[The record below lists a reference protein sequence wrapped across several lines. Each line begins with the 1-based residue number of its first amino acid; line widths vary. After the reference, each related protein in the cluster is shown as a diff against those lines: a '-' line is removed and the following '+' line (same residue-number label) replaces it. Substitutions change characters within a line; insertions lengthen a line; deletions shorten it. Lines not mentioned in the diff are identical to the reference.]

1 MKLAK
6 LNNDIK
12 EAKGNKIRVSLISLG
27 CEKNLVDSEMIMG
40 LVGKNSIFDVASEVE
55 KSDIVIINT
64 CGFIKSAKEEAL
76 DTIFDC
82 VNIKLDKRSRGESF
96 KIVVCGC
103 LVQRYFDDLKN
114 NEDLSEVDL
123 WIPIKDYAF
132 FGEKL
137 MSIVSEKGKQE
148 PCSCNNLDFKN
159 RLISTGNRLAYVK
172 ISEGCNNRCTYCAIP
187 LIRGNFVSRKREDI
201 IEEVRDLVKNGY
213 YEICLIS
220 QDLSNYGY
228 DIDDSLASLVR
239 EIDKI
244 EGDYVIRLLYLY
256 PDEITDD
263 FIYAVRDSKH
273 VLHYFDIPLQHASNK
288 MLSLM
293 HRRGTREEVTQL
305 IEKIRKEIPDVV
317 LRTTMI
323 VGFPHESEKDFE
335 EMLEFVHK
343 LQFNHL
349 GAFTFSKEDDTI
361 AYSMNMQ
368 VSKKVKVDRFN
379 RLMEEQKWVSLSKNK
394 EFIGKKLKCLVEDY
408 NDNEDVYVAR
418 SYVQAPDDIDGAL
431 YLTSSKVLEIGKVYE
446 ATITDCDFYDMRG
459 IV

>member
-12 EAKGNKIRVSLISLG
+12 KTECAKIKISLISLG
-27 CEKNLVDSEMIMG
+27 CEKNLVDSEMVLGLINKMG
-40 LVGKNSIFDVASEVE
+40 SFAIVDEVND
-55 KSDIVIINT
+55 SDIVIINT

-82 VNIKLDKRSRGESF
+82 INIKSEKKSQGIDF
-96 KIVVCGC
+96 KVVVCGC
-103 LVQRYFDDLKN
+103 LVQRYFDDLSV
-114 NEDLSEVDL
+114 NEDLRDVDL

-137 MSIVSEKGKQE
+137 MSIIDKKDE
-148 PCSCNNLDFKN
+148 PCSCNNLDFKD

-187 LIRGNFVSRKREDI
+187 LIRGNFVSRKHEDI
-201 IEEVRDLVKNGY
+201 VNEVKNLVNQGY

-228 DIDDSLASLVR
+228 DTNDSLAALVR
-239 EIDKI
+239 DIDSIK
-244 EGDYVIRLLYLY
+244 GDYVIRLLYLY

-293 HRRGTREEVTQL
+293 HRRGTKEEVTAL
-305 IEKIRKEIPDVV
+305 INKIRKEMPDSV

-323 VGFPHESEKDFE
+323 VGFPHETEKDFDE
-335 EMLEFVHK
+335 LMEFVHK
-343 LQFNHL
+343 MQFNHL
-349 GAFTFSKEDDTI
+349 GAFMFSKEDDTI

-368 VSKKVKVDRFN
+368 VSKKVKAERYN
-379 RLMEEQKWVSLSKNK
+379 KLMEEQRWVSLSKNK
-394 EFIGKKLKCLVEDY
+394 EFIGKRLKCLVEDY
-408 NDNEDVYVAR
+408 NDEEDVYVAR

-446 ATITDCDFYDMRG
+446 ATITECAFYDMRG